1 MGSRW
6 TRFLDGTIGPVT
18 RVPLECTDQTIHG
31 ATNMRKDMWWKMPV
45 AICGALL
52 LCEAANA
59 QDKHVVAFDAPA
71 SGNKYTQMHILDV
84 GDVPEHKL
92 RLYELVRSYGGKDQ
106 IIEDVVLKEAVIRA
120 TSDLT
125 DLNGLGRSYVEY
137 RMENGDKIFARG
149 YFLNHKLANSDRL
162 KNLTELDITGG
173 TGKFRGIRGIVRAD
187 TVADGKAFN
196 QNRTEFEYW
205 FEK

>member
-1 MGSRW
+1 MRW
-6 TRFLDGTIGPVT
+6 RMFAV
-18 RVPLECTDQTIHG
+18 Q
-31 ATNMRKDMWWKMPV
+31 
-45 AICGALL
+45 CGALL
-52 LCEAANA
+52 VPMIALA
-59 QDKHVVAFDAPA
+59 QEKHIVAFDAPT
-71 SGNKYTQMHILDV
+71 SGNKYTQQYILEV

-92 RLYELVRSYGGKDQ
+92 RLFELVRNYGGKDQ
-106 IIEDVVLKEAVIRA
+106 TIEGVVLKEAVIRG

-149 YFLNHKLANSDRL
+149 FFLSHKLSSGDRL

-173 TGKFRGIRGIVRAD
+173 SGKFRGIRGIVRAETISD
-187 TVADGKAFN
+187 NKAFN

>member
-1 MGSRW
+1 M
-6 TRFLDGTIGPVT
+6 
-18 RVPLECTDQTIHG
+18 
-31 ATNMRKDMWWKMPV
+31 
-45 AICGALL
+45 
-52 LCEAANA
+52 
-59 QDKHVVAFDAPA
+59 
-71 SGNKYTQMHILDV
+71 
-84 GDVPEHKL
+84 
-92 RLYELVRSYGGKDQ
+92 RSYGGKDQ
-106 IIEDVVLKEAVIRA
+106 TIEGVVLKEAVIRA

-149 YFLNHKLANSDRL
+149 YFLNHKLQGSDRL

-173 TGKFRGIRGIVRAD
+173 TGKFRGIRGIVRAE
-187 TVADGKAFN
+187 TVADSKSFN

>member
-1 MGSRW
+1 MQLKMFAALCSVL
-6 TRFLDGTIGPVT
+6 FASTI
-18 RVPLECTDQTIHG
+18 
-31 ATNMRKDMWWKMPV
+31 AV
-45 AICGALL
+45 AQ
-52 LCEAANA
+52 E
-59 QDKHVVAFDAPA
+59 KHVVSFDAPA
-71 SGNKYTQMHILDV
+71 SGNKYTQQHILEV

-106 IIEDVVLKEAVIRA
+106 TIEGVVLKEAVIRA

-149 YFLNHKLANSDRL
+149 YFLNHKLQGSDRL

-173 TGKFRGIRGIVRAD
+173 TGKFRGIRGIVRAE
-187 TVADGKAFN
+187 TVADSKSFN

>member
-1 MGSRW
+1 MSLK
-6 TRFLDGTIGPVT
+6 TFAVLSSVLLASTIT
-18 RVPLECTDQTIHG
+18 L
-31 ATNMRKDMWWKMPV
+31 
-45 AICGALL
+45 
-52 LCEAANA
+52 A
-59 QDKHVVAFDAPA
+59 QEKRIVAFDAPA
-71 SGNKYTQMHILDV
+71 SGNKYTQQHVLEV

-106 IIEDVVLKEAVIRA
+106 TLEGIVLKEAVIRA

-149 YFLNHKLANSDRL
+149 FFLNHKLPSSARL

-173 TGKFRGIRGIVRAD
+173 TGKFRGIRGIVRAE
-187 TVADGKAFN
+187 TVSDSTAFN

>member
-1 MGSRW
+1 MQLRMSAALCGVLLVS
-6 TRFLDGTIGPVT
+6 T
-18 RVPLECTDQTIHG
+18 
-31 ATNMRKDMWWKMPV
+31 V
-45 AICGALL
+45 AL
-52 LCEAANA
+52 A
-59 QDKHVVAFDAPA
+59 QEKHIVAFDAPA
-71 SGNKYTQMHILDV
+71 SGNKYTQQHILEV

-92 RLYELVRSYGGKDQ
+92 RLFELVRGYGGKDQ
-106 IIEDVVLKEAVIRA
+106 AIEGVVLKEAVIRA

-149 YFLNHKLANSDRL
+149 FFLNHKVPSSDRL
-162 KNLTELDITGG
+162 KNLTELDITSG
-173 TGKFRGIRGIVRAD
+173 TGKFRGIRGIVRAE
-187 TVADGKAFN
+187 TVSDSKAVN

>member
-1 MGSRW
+1 MR
-6 TRFLDGTIGPVT
+6 LKM
-18 RVPLECTDQTIHG
+18 L
-31 ATNMRKDMWWKMPV
+31 ATL
-45 AICGALL
+45 CSALL
-52 LCEAANA
+52 APMATLA
-59 QDKHVVAFDAPA
+59 QERHLAAFDAPA
-71 SGNKYTQMHILDV
+71 SGNKYTQQYILDV

-92 RLYELVRSYGGKDQ
+92 RLFELVRSYGKKDQ
-106 IIEDVVLKEAVIRA
+106 TLEGIVLKEAVIRA

-137 RMENGDKIFARG
+137 RMENGDRIFARG
-149 YFLNHKLANSDRL
+149 YFLTHKLPDSDRL

-173 TGKFRGIRGIVRAD
+173 TGKFRGIRGVVRAE
-187 TVADGKAFN
+187 TISDGKAFN

>member
-1 MGSRW
+1 MQFIMSAA
-6 TRFLDGTIGPVT
+6 LS
-18 RVPLECTDQTIHG
+18 
-31 ATNMRKDMWWKMPV
+31 A
-45 AICGALL
+45 ALL
-52 LCEAANA
+52 ASTVAFA
-59 QDKHVVAFDAPA
+59 QEKHVVAFDAPA
-71 SGNKYTQMHILDV
+71 SGNKYTQQHLLEV

-92 RLYELVRSYGGKDQ
+92 RLFELVRSYGSKDQ
-106 IIEDVVLKEAVIRA
+106 TIENVVLKEAVIRG

-125 DLNGLGRSYVEY
+125 DLNGLGRAYVEY

-149 YFLNHKLANSDRL
+149 FFLTHKLPSSDRL

-173 TGKFRGIRGIVRAD
+173 SGKFRGIRGVVRAE
-187 TVADGKAFN
+187 TVSDYKSFN

>member
-1 MGSRW
+1 MQAKMSAALCGVL
-6 TRFLDGTIGPVT
+6 FAPV
-18 RVPLECTDQTIHG
+18 I
-31 ATNMRKDMWWKMPV
+31 AY
-45 AICGALL
+45 
-52 LCEAANA
+52 A
-59 QDKHVVAFDAPA
+59 QEKHIVAFDAPA
-71 SGNKYTQMHILDV
+71 SGNKYTQQYILDV

-106 IIEDVVLKEAVIRA
+106 TIEGVVLKEAVIRA

-137 RMENGDKIFARG
+137 RMANGDKIFARG
-149 YFLNHKLANSDRL
+149 FFLNHTLPESSRL

-173 TGKFRGIRGIVRAD
+173 TGKFRGIRGIVRAE
-187 TVADGKAFN
+187 TVADSKAFN

>member
-1 MGSRW
+1 
-6 TRFLDGTIGPVT
+6 
-18 RVPLECTDQTIHG
+18 
-31 ATNMRKDMWWKMPV
+31 MRAKGIV
-45 AICGALL
+45 ACWSALL
-52 LCEAANA
+52 ISALAYS
-59 QDKHVVAFDAPA
+59 QDRHVVAFDAPA
-71 SGNKYTQMHILDV
+71 SGNKYTQQYILDV

-92 RLYELVRSYGGKDQ
+92 RLFELIRSYGGKDQ
-106 IIEDVVLKEAVIRA
+106 TIEGVVLKEAVIRG

-137 RMENGDKIFARG
+137 RLENGDKIFARG
-149 YFLNHKLANSDRL
+149 FFLNHKLPKSDRL

-173 TGKFRGIRGIVRAD
+173 TGKFRGIHGVVRAE
-187 TVADGKAFN
+187 TIADYRSYN

>member
-1 MGSRW
+1 MQLQV
-6 TRFLDGTIGPVT
+6 FAAL
-18 RVPLECTDQTIHG
+18 
-31 ATNMRKDMWWKMPV
+31 
-45 AICGALL
+45 CGALF
-52 LCEAANA
+52 ASTIAIA
-59 QDKHVVAFDAPA
+59 QEKHIAAFDAPA
-71 SGNKYTQMHILDV
+71 SGNKYTKQYILEV

-106 IIEDVVLKEAVIRA
+106 TIEGVVLKEAVIRA

-137 RMENGDKIFARG
+137 RMENGDKIFAHG
-149 YFLNHKLANSDRL
+149 YFLNHKLPGSDRL

-173 TGKFRGIRGIVRAD
+173 TGKFHGIRGIVRAE
-187 TVADGKAFN
+187 TVADTKAFN